1 MGSALLNALSQ
12 EDKDKITRYVSYYG
26 GANGEFIGV
35 DAWLEDWAKA
45 NQKLYKLLGNQLMVR
60 VPYSYKKSE
69 ENIIEDLHTL
79 FQSRLGLALEDE
91 FLAGLQDL
99 RHSSIITE
107 GQFSDL
113 RAMFYPRVYN
123 YDKIDFNVKVKY
135 ENKSLQLQSG
145 MKLIRALG
153 KCIEWYRKVR
163 NTDSFCTNFEEFRIR
178 HSRIYNGEV
187 NTSELVISIHPMD
200 YLTMSDN
207 DCNWTSCMNWI
218 HGGCY
223 HVGTVEMMNSNVTL
237 CCYLESKT
245 IDFTYK
251 VLDDTGDSY
260 QYDKWNSKKWRQLVY
275 VNKDI
280 ILAGKAYPL
289 VNGDLTKSAIK
300 AIKDLAK
307 KNMNWDYAYGPEI
320 YYDMLSVNSMRGM
333 DRAREML
340 PMSASKNIF
349 IDTNAMYNDLL
360 NDNDTNYWCYRNK
373 PKKSYILKVS
383 GKAPCVA
390 CGNSVIGYKDIYGD
404 YNDRYQSERTVCEDC
419 FSEIKCYE
427 CSNDEGMIGK
437 KRIWN
442 IIDKYG
448 SRYKLCSD
456 HIKTVISLCPCCKN
470 PMRNSWHRKEIV
482 FGTIREPQLRTFEE
496 QNLSESYKIA
506 EQSEIYQGNIMAERY
521 HQGYFIPIFL
531 CDDCLIQHGYTIEET
546 DFKPHFL
553 FYGTCKYKTI
563 KEPLI
568 QSDEWIQKYCCS
580 SSLKPMSEDVLSN
593 LDTITLISEYEK

>member
-1 MGSALLNALSQ
+1 MGSTLLNALSQ

-35 DAWLEDWAKA
+35 DAWLEEWAKA
-45 NQKLYKLLGNQLMVR
+45 NKKLYKLLGNQLMVKI
-60 VPYSYKKSE
+60 PYSYKKNE
-69 ENIIEDLHTL
+69 DIIKDELANL
-79 FQSRLGLALEDE
+79 FQSDLGVSLEGEFYQGVLALQH
-91 FLAGLQDL
+91 L
-99 RHSSIITE
+99 SIISPKQ
-107 GQFSDL
+107 GSIL
-113 RAMFYPRVYN
+113 RSMFYPRIYCS
-123 YDKIDFNVKVKY
+123 DKIDFDLNIKY
-135 ENKSLQLQSG
+135 ENKSLRLSSG

-153 KCIEWYRKVR
+153 KTIEWFRKVK
-163 NTDSFCTNFEEFRIR
+163 NEQTFCSSFETFRVA

-187 NTSELVISIHPMD
+187 TTSNFVISIHPMD

-207 DCNWTSCMNWI
+207 NCNWSSCMNWL
-218 HGGCY
+218 HSGCY
-223 HVGTVEMMNSNVTL
+223 HVGTVEMMNSNVAL

-245 IDFTYK
+245 VNFTYE
-251 VLDDTGDSY
+251 VFDDKKDT
-260 QYDKWNSKKWRQLVY
+260 WNSKKWRQLFY
-275 VNKDI
+275 INKDI
-280 ILAGKAYPL
+280 ILAGKPYPM
-289 VNGDLTKSAIK
+289 VNSDLTKEILA
-300 AIKDLAK
+300 AIKDLAN
-307 KNMNWDYAYGPEI
+307 KNMNWKYSYGPEL

-390 CGNSVIGYKDIYGD
+390 CGKSVIGYKDIYGD
-404 YNDRYQSERTVCEDC
+404 YNDRYQSEKTVCEDC

-456 HIKTVISLCPCCKN
+456 HIKTVISLCPCCKK
-470 PMRNSWHRKEIV
+470 PMRTSWHRKEIV

-546 DFKPHFL
+546 NFQPHYLF

-568 QSDEWIQKYCCS
+568 QSDEWIQKYCYS

-593 LDTITLISEYEK
+593 LDTITLISEYER

>member
-1 MGSALLNALSQ
+1 MNLLEVLNQ

-35 DAWLEDWAKA
+35 DAWLTDWAKA

-60 VPYSYKKSE
+60 IPYSYKKSE

-91 FLAGLQDL
+91 FIAGLQDL
-99 RHSSIITE
+99 KHLSIITE
-107 GQFSDL
+107 AQFSDL
-113 RAMFYPRVYN
+113 RAMFYQKVYIH
-123 YDKIDFNVKVKY
+123 DKIDFNVKVKY

-153 KCIEWYRKVR
+153 KCIEWYKKVR
-163 NTDSFCTNFEEFRIR
+163 NTNDFCTNFEEFRIK

-187 NTSELVISIHPMD
+187 NASELVISIHPMD

-207 DCNWTSCMNWI
+207 DCNWSSCMNWI

-245 IDFTYK
+245 VDFTYK
-251 VLDDTGDSY
+251 VLNDTDNGSY

-289 VNGDLTKSAIK
+289 VNDDLTKDVLK
-300 AIKDLAK
+300 EIKDLAK
-307 KNMNWDYAYGPEI
+307 KNMNWNYTYGPEV
-320 YYDMLSVNSMRGM
+320 YGDMFGINSKEGM
-333 DRAREML
+333 ARARRML
-340 PMSASKNIF
+340 PQSANKHIF

-360 NDNDTNYWCYRNK
+360 NDNDFTYWCYRNK

-390 CGNSVIGYKDIYGD
+390 CGNSVIGTKNDWNG
-404 YNDRYQSERTVCEDC
+404 YNDRYQAEKTVCEDC
-419 FSEIKCYE
+419 LAETKCYMCDNSE
-427 CSNDEGMIGK
+427 QLIGK
-437 KRIWN
+437 KKMW
-442 IIDKYG
+442 IIEDKYG
-448 SRYKLCSD
+448 SRYKLCKE
-456 HIKTVISLCPCCKN
+456 HIERYLTLCPCCKN
-470 PMRNSWHRKEIV
+470 PIRLPEYRKDFV
-482 FGTIREPQLRTFEE
+482 FGAIKKRKLKNLEEIELQESCNSGIDNLIRT
-496 QNLSESYKIA
+496 K
-506 EQSEIYQGNIMAERY
+506 Y
-521 HQGYFIPIFL
+521 HTGAFIPVVL
-531 CDDCLIQHGYTIEET
+531 CEDCLKKFGYTTEKVGFT
-546 DFKPHFL
+546 TLLSFV
-553 FYGTCKYKTI
+553 I
-563 KEPLI
+563 KQDYNIITQPLKE
-568 QSDEWIQKYCCS
+568 SDDWIRKYCNLNSFVPINMKRFNDQDIIHLS
-580 SSLKPMSEDVLSN
+580 SAFNYND
-593 LDTITLISEYEK
+593 